1 MIITI
6 SNYWYLLLY
15 YIYWL
20 IDISA
25 SANISKEHLDHAHK
39 WGTPVDCTWIIRAEE
54 DKRIYLQVHRSL

>member
-1 MIITI
+1 M
-6 SNYWYLLLY
+6 
-15 YIYWL
+15 